1 MLKKVAQAMNYS
13 LLFYI
18 YYSISSN
25 PQYVLIYC
33 LRLDLKASVYN
44 LYNISHFEYEV
55 NTVVAKILFFIN
67 KKQAGGVVTRVTHI
81 KQNSFISHM
90 YQRTWTLSELT
101 DC

>member
-1 MLKKVAQAMNYS
+1 MFKKVAQAMNYS
-13 LLFYI
+13 LLF

-55 NTVVAKILFFIN
+55 NPVVAKILFFIN
-67 KKQAGGVVTRVTHI
+67 KNRQVGLLLG
-81 KQNSFISHM
+81 SH
-90 YQRTWTLSELT
+90 T
-101 DC
+101 

>member
-1 MLKKVAQAMNYS
+1 MLKKSGPGNELFFTI

-67 KKQAGGVVTRVTHI
+67 KNRHVGLLLE
-81 KQNSFISHM
+81 SH
-90 YQRTWTLSELT
+90 T
-101 DC
+101 